1 MPDSTDAIRVAVV
14 GATGYAGAEL
24 VRYLARHPRVRLVAV
39 TSEQS
44 AGKPLADVLPS
55 VRGKV
60 DLKLEAFDPKA
71 VIARSDLAFT
81 ALPHGASTPG
91 VAALV
96 EGGCRVVDIGSEFR
110 LRDPAEHARF
120 YGDHAAPHLL
130 AQAVYGLTEFSRSAL
145 STARLVANPGC
156 YPTSALLGLLPLV
169 ERGLIEADGIVIDAK
184 SGATG
189 AGRTVAAEYLF
200 AEVDDNLRAYKIG
213 VHRHAPEI
221 EQQLRPSLGAD
232 CAVTFVPHLL
242 PIRRG
247 ILSTM
252 YVRPLGDTDM
262 AAFADAY
269 QARYGRER
277 FIVLTA
283 DRPPEIRDVA
293 GTNDC
298 AIGWTLDRKS
308 RRAVIVSVIDNL
320 GKGAA
325 GQAIQNMNVMFGW
338 PEATGLDYLAVVP

>member
-24 VRYLARHPRVRLVAV
+24 VRYLARHPKVRIVAV

-44 AGKPLADVLPS
+44 AGKRLSEVLPAT
-55 VRGKV
+55 RGKV
-60 DLKLEAFDPKA
+60 DLELEAFDPKA
-71 VIARSDLAFT
+71 VAARSDLAFT
-81 ALPHGASTPG
+81 ALPHGASTVG

-96 EGGCRVVDIGSEFR
+96 ESGCRVVDIGSEFR
-110 LRDPAEHARF
+110 LRDPAEHARV
-120 YGDHAAPHLL
+120 YGTHAAPHLL
-130 AQAVYGLTEFSRSAL
+130 EQAVYGLTEYSRDAL
-145 STARLVANPGC
+145 PAARLVANPGC
-156 YPTSALLGLLPLV
+156 YPTSALLALLPLV
-169 ERGLIEADGIVIDAK
+169 ERDLVESQGIVIDAK
-184 SGATG
+184 SGVTG

-213 VHRHAPEI
+213 QHRHAPEI
-221 EQQLRPSLGAD
+221 EQQLRPSLGEG

-247 ILSTM
+247 ILSTI
-252 YVRPLGDTDM
+252 YVRPRAGIDM
-262 AAFADAY
+262 SAFADAY
-269 QARYGRER
+269 RERYANER

-283 DRPPEIRDVA
+283 NRPPEIRDVV

-298 AIGWTLDRKS
+298 AIGWTLDEKS
-308 RRAVIVSVIDNL
+308 RHAVLVSVIDNL

-325 GQAIQNMNVMFGW
+325 GQAIQNMNAMMGW
-338 PEATGLDYLAVVP
+338 SEVEGLDLLAVVP